1 MYKDLK
7 FPILIVHR
15 AVKTDCV
22 AGERVRGIA
31 AELTQDGFAVLA
43 AADHAQAR
51 LVAATHHGL
60 ACMLIAAEGAGE
72 NIPLLQNMT
81 ELIRLARLRAPDLP
95 IFALG
100 EQVTL
105 ENAPAEAM
113 SELNQLRGILY
124 LFEDTVPFLAR
135 QVARAAHSYLDG
147 LLPPFFKALVQHT
160 AQSNYSWHTPGH
172 GGGVAYRKS
181 PVGQAFHQFFGENTL
196 RSDLSVSVPELGSLL
211 DHTGPLAE
219 AETRAARNF
228 GADHTFFVING
239 TSTANKIV
247 WHSMVGRNDLVLVD
261 RNCHKSVVH
270 AIIMTGAIPLYLCPE
285 RNELGI
291 IGPIPL
297 SEFRP
302 ESIRAKIEANPLTRG
317 REPRIRLAVV
327 TNSTYDGLCYHAGQI
342 KQMLGSSVEILH
354 FDEAWFAYAAFH
366 DFFASRYAMGT
377 PRTADSPLLFSTHST
392 HKLLAAFSQASMI
405 HVQDGGTRALDRDRF
420 NEAFMMHTSTSPQYS
435 ILASLDVASAMMEGP
450 AGRSLLQEMFDEAL
464 SFRRALAKLR
474 EHIDV
479 EDWWFSIWQPPS
491 ADRTVS
497 LAAEDWLLKPG
508 AEWHG
513 FGDVAEDYVLLD
525 PLKVTL
531 VMPGLSVGGVLD
543 DCGIPAAVVSK
554 FLWERGLVVE
564 KTGLYSFLVLFSMG
578 ITKGKWSTLLTE
590 LLEFKRHYDSN
601 SRLTACLP
609 SVVALAPSRYQGLGL
624 RDLCR
629 QLHDCYRNNATAK
642 QLKRLFTRLPEVAIT
657 PAEAYDRLVKGDVEA
672 VPIEC
677 LLGRIAAVMLVPYP
691 PGIPLII
698 PGERFTEATRCIL
711 DYLRSLARSTASFP
725 ASWPMYTDCRARTAW
740 RVRSTPSI
748 ASGNTNDLD
757 ATLRQLEAII
767 AQMVH
772 SIANCQAIGG
782 FRRGRSAAIGRKGGF
797 LELMDGVDAAFGI
810 SCMKLT
816 DQYCCHLA

>member
-7 FPILIVHR
+7 FPVLIVHR
-15 AVKTDCV
+15 DIKADTV
-22 AGERVRGIA
+22 AGDRVRGIA
-31 AELTQDGFAVLA
+31 QELAQDGFTILSATDYA
-43 AADHAQAR
+43 EGR

-72 NIPLLQNMT
+72 NTHLLQNMV
-81 ELIRLARLRAPDLP
+81 ELIRLARSRAPHLP

-105 ENAPAEAM
+105 ENAPADAM

-135 QVARAAHSYLDG
+135 QVARAAHNYLDG

-219 AETRAARNF
+219 AEARAARNF

-247 WHSMVGRNDLVLVD
+247 WHSMVGRDDLVLVD
-261 RNCHKSVVH
+261 RNCHKSVLH

-297 SEFRP
+297 SEFSA
-302 ESIRAKIEANPLTRG
+302 ESIRAKILANPLARG
-317 REPRIRLAVV
+317 REPRVKMAVV
-327 TNSTYDGLCYHAGQI
+327 TNSTYDGLCYNAELI
-342 KQMLGSSVEILH
+342 KQTLGNSVDVLH
-354 FDEAWFAYAAFH
+354 FDEAWYAYAAFH
-366 DFFASRYAMGT
+366 EFFAGRYAMGT
-377 PRTADSPLLFSTHST
+377 SRGADSPLVFSTHST

-405 HVQDGGTRALDRDRF
+405 HVQNGGSRQLDRDRF
-420 NEAFMMHTSTSPQYS
+420 NEAFMMHISTSPQYS
-435 ILASLDVASAMMEGP
+435 ILASLDVSSAMMEGP

-464 SFRRALAKLR
+464 SFRRALANLR
-474 EHIDV
+474 EHIDAQ
-479 EDWWFSIWQPPS
+479 DWWFSVWQPPRVEGIHRI
-491 ADRTVS
+491 AT
-497 LAAEDWLLKPG
+497 EDWLLEPQ
-508 AEWHG
+508 AQWHG
-513 FGDVAEDYVLLD
+513 FGDVSEDYVLLD
-525 PLKVTL
+525 PIKVTL
-531 VMPGLSVGGVLD
+531 VMPGLDAGGSLD
-543 DCGIPAAVVSK
+543 RQGIPAAVVSK

-590 LLEFKRHYDSN
+590 LLEFKRNYDANTDLLQS
-601 SRLTACLP
+601 LP
-609 SVVALAPSRYQGLGL
+609 CVAAQDTQRYRGMGL
-624 RDLCR
+624 RDLCD
-629 QLHDCYRNNATAK
+629 QLHACYRSNATAK
-642 QLKRLFTRLPEVAIT
+642 QLKRLYTRLPEVAMK
-657 PAEAYDRLVKGDVEA
+657 PADAYDKLVRGDVEA
-672 VPIEC
+672 VPIDQ

-691 PGIPLII
+691 PGIPLIM
-698 PGERFTEATRCIL
+698 PGERFTEETRSIV
-711 DYLRSLARSTASFP
+711 DYLAFARAFDSGFP
-725 ASWPMYTDCRARTAW
+725 GFVADVHGLQQQEEGRVYTVDC
-740 RVRSTPSI
+740 VK
-748 ASGNTNDLD
+748 
-757 ATLRQLEAII
+757 E
-767 AQMVH
+767 
-772 SIANCQAIGG
+772 
-782 FRRGRSAAIGRKGGF
+782 
-797 LELMDGVDAAFGI
+797 
-810 SCMKLT
+810 
-816 DQYCCHLA
+816 